1 MSCTTTTCK
10 KSVEEARSSQVG
22 SCVSL
27 SRIVIDDCVQL
38 EALRMNNREVV
49 VQRIIEWLKV
59 EALSYTLKENNSDKF
74 RATIELNQS
83 LDLDIQLMSQ
93 RPDRVMLLTQAYL
106 APNDQRAYSRL
117 DQEKKEAFLRA
128 VRWALLNIDV
138 DHQINPNADTLQSIS
153 ISKVIYFDGF
163 TRDKFFN
170 SVLLLKR
177 AFDLLDL
184 VYCDHL
190 RFRSSSNI
198 VSR

>member
-1 MSCTTTTCK
+1 
-10 KSVEEARSSQVG
+10 
-22 SCVSL
+22 
-27 SRIVIDDCVQL
+27 
-38 EALRMNNREVV
+38 MNNRQEV
-49 VQRIIEWLKV
+49 VQRIIKWLDA
-59 EALSYTLKENNSDKF
+59 EALSYKLKENDSERF
-74 RATIELNQS
+74 RATIELNQN
-83 LDLDIQLMSQ
+83 LDLDIQLTSQ

-106 APNDQRAYSRL
+106 APDDQKAYSRL
-117 DQEKKEAFLRA
+117 DPEKKETFLRA

-153 ISKVIYFDGF
+153 ISKMIYFDGF

-177 AFDLLDL
+177 AFGLLDL
-184 VYCDHL
+184 AYCDHL